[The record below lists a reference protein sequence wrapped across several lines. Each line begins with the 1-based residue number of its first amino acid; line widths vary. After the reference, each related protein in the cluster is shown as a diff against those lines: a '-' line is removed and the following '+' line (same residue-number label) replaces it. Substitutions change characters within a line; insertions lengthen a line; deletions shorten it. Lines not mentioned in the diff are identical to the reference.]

1 MLRSFYRCA
10 LRLHPPAF
18 RKRFGDEMLSI
29 FDQAHGTAS
38 ALRLLLDAL
47 LSLSRQWTLR
57 PEFWH
62 DPSPA
67 ASPQPASDGVPS
79 FYTIGPFRPRSSAVI
94 NGLVLSAAVFCMT
107 CFAIRYSWI
116 HVLHVR
122 IPEVQFERPSWT
134 PPKDTISGTSPTLKQ
149 TPIPPSPETRTP
161 PSDSATSAPSQAP
174 PPAATAPQRRT
185 DRAAG
190 QPDTARPQY
199 KPQVSNQQG
208 RITSAA
214 ELPLKSYE
222 GTYVADSPANL
233 RIVITVEDEDLMMSV
248 SGQAGLT
255 LAPVSETKFV
265 VQGIENCWI
274 EFAPG
279 SRTMG
284 DESAPQLQLSCNGQR
299 YTARRQ
305 P

>member
-1 MLRSFYRCA
+1 MLRSLYRCA
-10 LRLHPPAF
+10 LHLHPPAF
-18 RKRFGDEMLSI
+18 RRRFADEMLSI
-29 FDQAHGTAS
+29 FDQAHGTA
-38 ALRLLLDAL
+38 AAFRLLVDAL
-47 LSLSRQWTLR
+47 FSLSRQWALR
-57 PEFWH
+57 PEFWQ
-62 DPSPA
+62 DLSPA
-67 ASPQPASDGVPS
+67 ASPHPAFDGIPS
-79 FYTIGPFRPRSSAVI
+79 FYTISPFRPRSAAVI
-94 NGLVLSAAVFCMT
+94 NGLVLSLAIFCMT

-122 IPEVQFERPSWT
+122 IPEVQFERSSWT
-134 PPKDTISGTSPTLKQ
+134 PPKDTMSGTSPTLKQ
-149 TPIPPSPETRTP
+149 TPIPPSPEKRTP

-174 PPAATAPQRRT
+174 PPAATQRRT

-199 KPQVSNQQG
+199 KPQVSNQQA
-208 RITSAA
+208 RTASAA
-214 ELPLKSYE
+214 ELPLQSYE
-222 GTYVADSPANL
+222 GTYAVDSPAKL
-233 RIVITVEDEDLMMSV
+233 RIVITVEDENLMMSV

-255 LAPVSETKFV
+255 LAPVSETKFA

-279 SRTMG
+279 SGTMG

-299 YTARRQ
+299 YSARRQ